1 MLNIRTIFIII
12 ICFYLTAPCPRA
24 KRGPVEVNGKGLRQT
39 MDIQWLKLK
48 LIFFIFFYFKSV
60 LNFNYLA
67 MKKKYKHELTN
78 KANTEHEASEKE
90 GNNSGLGLKFK
101 YVTIRCWD
109 LKRIRHK
116 ADQICK

>member
-1 MLNIRTIFIII
+1 
-12 ICFYLTAPCPRA
+12 
-24 KRGPVEVNGKGLRQT
+24 
-39 MDIQWLKLK
+39 
-48 LIFFIFFYFKSV
+48 
-60 LNFNYLA
+60 

-90 GNNSGLGLKFK
+90 GNNSGLGLKLK

-116 ADQICK
+116 ADVFLCARTTNKTKSTPFSYS

>member
-1 MLNIRTIFIII
+1 
-12 ICFYLTAPCPRA
+12 
-24 KRGPVEVNGKGLRQT
+24 
-39 MDIQWLKLK
+39 
-48 LIFFIFFYFKSV
+48 
-60 LNFNYLA
+60 
-67 MKKKYKHELTN
+67 MKKRYKHELTN

-116 ADQICK
+116 ADRICK

>member
-48 LIFFIFFYFKSV
+48 LIFFLSNSILKV
-60 LNFNYLA
+60 YLI
-67 MKKKYKHELTN
+67 LIIW
-78 KANTEHEASEKE
+78 
-90 GNNSGLGLKFK
+90 L
-101 YVTIRCWD
+101 
-109 LKRIRHK
+109 
-116 ADQICK
+116 